1 MAGSSKDCEP
11 GKNVYSAQF
20 VTVYKHPCCRH
31 TSGIFNLKYNTVKI
45 HKLQAKERA
54 GPWSGHN
61 VMKWCVCVLPSFWC
75 VSVSVGIGTGAK
87 EERGRHYI
95 GNGGSNEPSMHVSNI
110 HQKSTFHLT
119 VNFFSDL
126 CTKHSQVSSYELV
139 IESEYHFLNE
149 KCVKHCFSVSD

>member
-20 VTVYKHPCCRH
+20 VTVYKNPCCRL
-31 TSGIFNLKYNTVKI
+31 TNGIFNLKCNTVKI

-75 VSVSVGIGTGAK
+75 VKGKSVSVTIGACAQGSKGA
-87 EERGRHYI
+87 ERETLHW
-95 GNGGSNEPSMHVSNI
+95 
-110 HQKSTFHLT
+110 KSP
-119 VNFFSDL
+119 
-126 CTKHSQVSSYELV
+126 
-139 IESEYHFLNE
+139 
-149 KCVKHCFSVSD
+149 